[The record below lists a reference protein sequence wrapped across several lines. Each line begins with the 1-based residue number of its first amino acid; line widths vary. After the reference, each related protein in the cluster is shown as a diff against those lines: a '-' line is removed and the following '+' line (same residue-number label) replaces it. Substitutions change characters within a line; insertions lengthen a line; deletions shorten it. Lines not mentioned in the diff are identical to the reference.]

1 MFPCIPKP
9 SIEGLTLDE
18 FKSYAN
24 LVQQTLMNEYF
35 PYQTLTKSADSHR
48 QQLED
53 DLASLCEY
61 YLSQEDLDSAA
72 FHEDARSYHSMVAK
86 SKERMHIIVPNSPVR
101 VESPSAASKT
111 PACRNGESCWYRSK
125 GFCRYSH

>member
-1 MFPCIPKP
+1 MQTYKSKIESKVFVMSPHILKP
-9 SIEGLTLDE
+9 SVDGLTLDK
-18 FKSYAN
+18 FRSYAN
-24 LVQQTLMNEYF
+24 LVQRTLMNEYF

-86 SKERMHIIVPNSPVR
+86 SKERMHIIIPDSPVS
-101 VESPSAASKT
+101 VEFPSA
-111 PACRNGESCWYRSK
+111 
-125 GFCRYSH
+125 